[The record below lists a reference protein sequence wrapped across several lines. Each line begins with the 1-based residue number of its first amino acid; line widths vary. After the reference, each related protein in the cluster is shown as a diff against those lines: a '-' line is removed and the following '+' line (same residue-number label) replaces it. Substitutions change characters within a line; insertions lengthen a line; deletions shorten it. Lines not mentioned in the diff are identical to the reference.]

1 MDVSRFLK
9 KIKLDKGVINMKE
22 NVLMLLTLEEISNIT
37 KGLKLTVDAVNN
49 DNVEIDEKLKN
60 DIEEVLKKLLQVE
73 AECSR

>member
-1 MDVSRFLK
+1 
-9 KIKLDKGVINMKE
+9 MKE

>member
-22 NVLMLLTLEEISNIT
+22 NILMLLTLEEISNIT
-37 KGLKLTVDAVNN
+37 KGLKLTIEAVKN
-49 DNVEIDEKLKN
+49 DNVEIDEKLED

>member
-37 KGLKLTVDAVNN
+37 KGLKLTIEAVKN
-49 DNVEIDEKLKN
+49 DNVEIDEKLED